1 MIYVDLS
8 FEWLAASSTIVTPV
22 LSCLVCQILTR
33 VENLMFS
40 AFDICLK
47 SAVLSIVVAEV
58 PILHGK
64 NRQVLDGEIFITSPQ
79 ASLLWP
85 TVVVT
90 ESVETSPV
98 AENPGQRRVRGRG
111 APRKMKQKGIKR

>member
-90 ESVETSPV
+90 ESVETSRV

-111 APRKMKQKGIKR
+111 APRMMPQKGIKR